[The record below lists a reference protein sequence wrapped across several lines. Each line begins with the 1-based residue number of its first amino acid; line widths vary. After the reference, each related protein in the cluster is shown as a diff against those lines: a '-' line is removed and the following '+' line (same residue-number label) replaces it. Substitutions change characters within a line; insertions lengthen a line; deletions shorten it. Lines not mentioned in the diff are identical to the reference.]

1 MKNQSPHR
9 TEGGSGYDRTYSPQ
23 TPGPGQSNPLSP
35 STAQR
40 LRNVR
45 SSSGIS
51 PRSEA
56 VGALLSAETV
66 QNMRGILDQ
75 IGGTNSRSVYDSLDT
90 DAGERDSSRGAIAGA
105 GGIRGI
111 AEMSQ
116 KGIYGTTPQ
125 RDGYQERDRSGQ
137 SAQGLGSM
145 SVSRDY
151 DSASERRQDWPVGSE
166 GEYQRRLAAA
176 EREMA
181 MLSASLEAERR
192 NNENLTAQL
201 VTVMDID
208 ADYPLA
214 DYRAEEGAMGVT
226 PGVWAGTLSEAQE
239 QADSPGPSG
248 PGSTPQA
255 PSNTAHRTY
264 SSFMRETS
272 QEIILPDGEGAYIRV
287 SYALCM
293 CCAAVYS
300 EFYHLDLERKRF
312 TIVSGFHSIYCT
324 YCCSLLLHL
333 RNPPYLPPPL
343 SSSTLTLYTHPSFLS
358 VSKDKVKLLVRRM
371 NDLRKQARTHISRLR
386 QIYLAA
392 QGDNITHLTYTV
404 YALPTH
410 YILYR

>member
-9 TEGGSGYDRTYSPQ
+9 TEEGSAYDRTYSAQ
-23 TPGPGQSNPLSP
+23 TQGQGHSNPLSP

-45 SSSGIS
+45 SSSGIN

-75 IGGTNSRSVYDSLDT
+75 IGVTNSRSVYDSLDT
-90 DAGERDSSRGAIAGA
+90 DAGERDSSRGVGAGA

-116 KGIYGTTPQ
+116 KGIYSTAPQ
-125 RDGYQERDRSGQ
+125 RDGNQDKDRERDRSGL
-137 SAQGLGSM
+137 SVQGLGSM
-145 SVSRDY
+145 SVSREY
-151 DSASERRQDWPVGSE
+151 DSASERKQDWPAGVE
-166 GEYQRRLAAA
+166 GEY
-176 EREMA
+176 
-181 MLSASLEAERR
+181 SASLEAERR

-214 DYRAEEGAMGVT
+214 DYRAEEGPMGVS
-226 PGVWAGTLSEAQE
+226 PGVWAGTLSEVQE

-248 PGSTPQA
+248 TGSTPQA

-272 QEIILPDGEGAYIRV
+272 QEILLPDGEGTYIPV
-287 SYALCM
+287 SYALCV
-293 CCAAVYS
+293 CCAILCF
-300 EFYHLDLERKRF
+300 EFCP
-312 TIVSGFHSIYCT
+312 FH
-324 YCCSLLLHL
+324 
-333 RNPPYLPPPL
+333 
-343 SSSTLTLYTHPSFLS
+343 
-358 VSKDKVKLLVRRM
+358 
-371 NDLRKQARTHISRLR
+371 
-386 QIYLAA
+386 
-392 QGDNITHLTYTV
+392 
-404 YALPTH
+404 
-410 YILYR
+410 